1 MSITSSSQPNVSNNK
16 LERAF
21 TLLEVLVS
29 LLIFSVVS
37 SSLSAVF
44 INHLKQNSRG
54 EIRSGAI
61 AVAQQVLDDARSQDP
76 ASLPSTGSSSAQTIS
91 GGQRNYQVVQHYCLN
106 SAYCPTTNT
115 RHIKVE
121 VSYLGTIIYAVETVY
136 TQLR

>member
-1 MSITSSSQPNVSNNK
+1 MSATKSALSKSTNLNQ
-16 LERAF
+16 ERAF

-44 INHLKQNSRG
+44 INHLKQNSKG

-76 ASLPSTGSSSAQTIS
+76 ASLPASGSSSVQTIS
-91 GGQRNYQVVQHYCLN
+91 GGSRNYQVVQHYCLN
-106 SAYCPTTNT
+106 AAFCPTTNT